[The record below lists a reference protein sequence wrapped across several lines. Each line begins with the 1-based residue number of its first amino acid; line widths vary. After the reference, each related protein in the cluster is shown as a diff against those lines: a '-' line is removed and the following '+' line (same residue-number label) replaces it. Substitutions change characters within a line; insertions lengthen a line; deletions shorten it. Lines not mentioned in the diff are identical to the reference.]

1 LVLACIKIGKSIIA
15 SFLTVLLQNVRYI
28 DFFSQASKNGEH
40 LMNNCKKHNMELK
53 EKKQKIQVDNLI
65 MGKKA
70 RVSESIQK
78 NKMPETPQ
86 NS

>member
-1 LVLACIKIGKSIIA
+1 
-15 SFLTVLLQNVRYI
+15 
-28 DFFSQASKNGEH
+28 
-40 LMNNCKKHNMELK
+40 MNNCKKHNMELK
-53 EKKQKIQVDNLI
+53 EKKQKIQVDLI

>member
-1 LVLACIKIGKSIIA
+1 
-15 SFLTVLLQNVRYI
+15 
-28 DFFSQASKNGEH
+28 
-40 LMNNCKKHNMELK
+40 MNNCKKHNMELK
-53 EKKQKIQVDNLI
+53 EKKQKIQIDNLI

>member
-1 LVLACIKIGKSIIA
+1 
-15 SFLTVLLQNVRYI
+15 
-28 DFFSQASKNGEH
+28 
-40 LMNNCKKHNMELK
+40 MNNCKKHNMELK

-70 RVSESIQK
+70 RVNESIQK